1 MVQTLRA
8 GRRPAYWKIKLLA
21 GDAQHDETAQPDVVT
36 GKDGSIVEEKPAL
49 LRPVSRLRLPQRLIA
64 HLINDTEE
72 KEISEEQHI
81 QIGQMESDDSNQYVQ
96 NLLLAAANVPDI
108 KELSAHV
115 EWNLVSAIKQVFQRD
130 QVYTVSSFEEFM
142 TEWVSAPE
150 HRTSPLTN
158 GFLIKNQKLLLRVKA
173 PFHNH
178 ACADYRGNPPLRQR
192 ILAQFISDEYAY
204 HIDAEQKKTIQELEL
219 DVDNSYVQNLLLAAE
234 NVEFFKNASEIDIS
248 GCSRS
253 ENRLPG

>member
-1 MVQTLRA
+1 MVQTLRT

-21 GDAQHDETAQPDVVT
+21 DDAQHDETAQPDVVT

-150 HRTSPLTN
+150 HRTLTTHKWL
-158 GFLIKNQKLLLRVKA
+158 FDKEPEVVVKGESA
-173 PFHNH
+173 LPQ
-178 ACADYRGNPPLRQR
+178 P
-192 ILAQFISDEYAY
+192 
-204 HIDAEQKKTIQELEL
+204 
-219 DVDNSYVQNLLLAAE
+219 
-234 NVEFFKNASEIDIS
+234 
-248 GCSRS
+248 
-253 ENRLPG
+253 RLC